1 MPPMKVTKTN
11 QIRLFWLILGAL
23 VTLCVGVLTYHPTTT
38 KESVKTVVLTD
49 TITNYIERIDTVF
62 RPKPVETIITRTDTI
77 KADTVLV
84 YESKR
89 YNVPVRTDSVN
100 GEIGVVASGVDVS
113 VDTVNWRLNIPYR
126 TVTNTITTEKVIT
139 KKTHL
144 NWGIGVGA
152 GYGLMHRQPDI
163 FVGASVIWSF

>member
-1 MPPMKVTKTN
+1 MKVNKTN

-23 VTLCVGVLTYHPTTT
+23 VTLCIGVLTYHPTTV
-38 KESVKTVVLTD
+38 KESVKTVVKTD
-49 TITNYIERIDTVF
+49 TITQYIERVDTVIKPRPVYTEILRIDTV
-62 RPKPVETIITRTDTI
+62 

-113 VDTVNWRLNIPYR
+113 VDSVDWRLQIPYR
-126 TVTNTITTEKVIT
+126 TVTNTIERERVI
-139 KKTHL
+139 KQKTHL

-152 GYGLMHRQPDI
+152 GYGLINRKPDI

>member
-1 MPPMKVTKTN
+1 M
-11 QIRLFWLILGAL
+11 
-23 VTLCVGVLTYHPTTT
+23 
-38 KESVKTVVLTD
+38 
-49 TITNYIERIDTVF
+49 ERVDTVYK
-62 RPKPVETIITRTDTI
+62 PKPVTTEILRVDTV
-77 KADTVLV
+77 KTDTVLI

-113 VDTVNWRLNIPYR
+113 VDSVDWRLNIPIR
-126 TVTNTITTEKVIT
+126 TVTNTIETERIIKQ
-139 KKTHL
+139 KTHL

-152 GYGLMHRQPDI
+152 GYGLINRKPDI

>member
-1 MPPMKVTKTN
+1 MKQTN
-11 QIRLFWLILGAL
+11 KIRFFWAILGAL
-23 VTLCVGVLTYHPTTT
+23 VTLCIGVLTYHPATV
-38 KESVKTVVLTD
+38 KESVREVVKCD
-49 TITNYIERIDTVF
+49 TITNYVERVDTVYK
-62 RPKPVETIITRTDTI
+62 PKPVTTEILRVDTV
-77 KADTVLV
+77 KTDTVLI

-113 VDTVNWRLNIPYR
+113 VDSVDWRLNIPIR
-126 TVTNTITTEKVIT
+126 TVTNTIETERIIKQ
-139 KKTHL
+139 KTHL

-152 GYGLMHRQPDI
+152 GYGLINRKPDI